1 MRNHRSKCLWENS
14 FGGQPCGIG
23 VWWYILF
30 TRIQFHF
37 IYAIILTG
45 TVWLRSV
52 CKCMLL
58 KQIYRDYS
66 NALSWYKIDC
76 IRCWLCGTDKH
87 FSVWHDYDGFVH
99 GCSCQQHRWR
109 HNNIQHDDV
118 IKWKHFPRYWPFV
131 WGIHRSPVNSPHKGQ
146 WRWASMFFFY
156 LRLNKRLSKQ
166 LRRQW
171 FETPSCSL

>member
-37 IYAIILTG
+37 IYAIILTD

-52 CKCMLL
+52 CKCMLS
-58 KQIYRDYS
+58 KQIHRDYF

-87 FSVWHDYDGFVH
+87 FSVWHDYDGCTWVLM
-99 GCSCQQHRWR
+99 SAASVTSQQHSAWR
-109 HNNIQHDDV
+109 RHQTEIFSALLALCVGN
-118 IKWKHFPRYWPFV
+118 
-131 WGIHRSPVNSPHKGQ
+131 SPVTDEFPSQRPVTRSFEG
-146 WRWASMFFFY
+146 F
-156 LRLNKRLSKQ
+156 LSAPEQ
-166 LRRQW
+166 
-171 FETPSCSL
+171 TP